1 VNWAPVSG
9 PEKYGISTS
18 GPAANVPTELHT
30 VTSPSAA
37 GSSAGKLLS
46 LDNPL
51 TAIGLLIAVT
61 AGLAAF
67 STSVRVG
74 NSSASLNLGKA

>member
-1 VNWAPVSG
+1 MDWAPVLG

-18 GPAANVPTELHT
+18 GPAANAPTELHS
-30 VTSPSAA
+30 VISPSSA
-37 GSSAGKLLS
+37 GSSAGQLFS

-51 TAIGLLIAVT
+51 TAFALVGAITFGLM
-61 AGLAAF
+61 AF